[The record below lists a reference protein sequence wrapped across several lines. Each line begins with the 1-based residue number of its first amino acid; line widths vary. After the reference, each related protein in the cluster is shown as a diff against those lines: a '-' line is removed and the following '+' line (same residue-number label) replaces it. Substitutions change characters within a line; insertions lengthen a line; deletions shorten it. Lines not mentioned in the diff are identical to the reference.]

1 MLINNRNLKIAPPMV
16 NYTAASLKSELNAR
30 GWRLTP
36 QREIILHVFQN
47 LPKGNHLSAEE
58 LHELLTQRGE
68 EVSLST
74 IYRSVKLM
82 ARMGI
87 LRELELAEGHKHYEL
102 NQPYPYH
109 HHHLVCLQCNKTLE
123 FKSDD
128 ILKQG
133 LKQVEK
139 LKFQLIDCQLTIH
152 TICPEAIRMGWP
164 STLPSN
170 WSCSRS
176 IFEGAKGQEYDLKEL
191 QRLEST
197 MLSESTPDSETIS

>member
-1 MLINNRNLKIAPPMV
+1 MV

-36 QREIILHVFQN
+36 QRETILHVFQN

-68 EVSLST
+68 DVSLST
-74 IYRSVKLM
+74 IYRSIKLM

-109 HHHLVCLQCNKTLE
+109 HHHLVCLQCNSTLE
-123 FKSDD
+123 FKSDT

-139 LKFQLIDCQLTIH
+139 LGFQLIDCQLTIH
-152 TICPEAIRMGWP
+152 TICPEAVRMGWP
-164 STLPSN
+164 SALPSN

-176 IFEGAKGQEYDLKEL
+176 IFENAKGHDHHEVRDL
-191 QRLEST
+191 QQLEPETAST
-197 MLSESTPDSETIS
+197 SDTN